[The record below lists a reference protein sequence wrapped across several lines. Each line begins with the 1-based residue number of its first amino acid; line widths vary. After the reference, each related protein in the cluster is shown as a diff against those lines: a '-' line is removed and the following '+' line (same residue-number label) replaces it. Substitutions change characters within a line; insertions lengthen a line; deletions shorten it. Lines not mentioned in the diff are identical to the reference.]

1 MDEFPPNAH
10 NKRERPDQ
18 IKPTPEVPEKRVEK
32 VVEGKVIRRKKSL
45 GKRLKEHF
53 LGNDSASVGEY
64 VMDSVLIPALK
75 DMIADATRSGVEHF
89 LFGGEDRRY
98 GNRGRTTSRGRG
110 LTREPVNYSR
120 YSRNYDDRP
129 PFPPNDRRTPSRRN
143 RNNHNF
149 DDIILATRVEGQEV
163 IDRLYMLMEK
173 YEVVTIADL
182 YDLLGLT
189 SAYTDDGWG
198 WTDLRGATVRHTR
211 DGYLLDLPSPE
222 PLD

>member
-10 NKRERPDQ
+10 KKRERPDQ
-18 IKPTPEVPEKRVEK
+18 IKPTPDVPEKRVEK
-32 VVEGKVIRRKKSL
+32 VIEGKVIRRKKSL
-45 GKRLKEHF
+45 GKRIKEHF

-64 VMDSVLIPALK
+64 VLDSVLVPAFK
-75 DMIADATRSGVEHF
+75 DMIADATRSGVEHL

-98 GNRGRTTSRGRG
+98 GNRGRTVSRGRG
-110 LTREPVNYSR
+110 IGMREPTNYQRMSR
-120 YSRNYDDRP
+120 PVDDRP
-129 PFPPNDRRTPSRRN
+129 PFGDRRAPSRRN
-143 RNNHNF
+143 RTQHNF
-149 DDIILATRVEGQEV
+149 EDIILATRVEGQEV
-163 IDRLYMLMEK
+163 IDRLYMLLEK
-173 YEVVTIADL
+173 YDVATVADL

-211 DGYLLDLPSPE
+211 DGYLLDLPSPD